1 MISCRRGK
9 ISRIVYFKPMRYIHA
24 ANLLYYTYIFM
35 ALFFSIL
42 RSNLITKP
50 RKTPMRMV
58 WITSHKKTSD
68 RSLRKIPLTQCL
80 KKEKSVTN
88 LQHQRNQKR
97 GSFFLRIFSFVENK
111 DFATNPIFFHPNFLN
126 HKNDYNLVFFLSFR
140 KKESISRSS
149 SSASS
154 ASEKPKQYKDSDSDN
169 SSSEDEVKIK
179 PKKKKKSKKSHKE
192 KESKR
197 KVYVKEDNDRDDRD
211 RDRGDR
217 DREDQGAKPK
227 SRDDSF
233 FGVTYIPPAGFCEEC
248 DVR

>member
-1 MISCRRGK
+1 MIFGSGCVKFGNTCLNCLPSRLKINILKYFDMISCRHGK

-50 RKTPMRMV
+50 RKTPMRMA

-97 GSFFLRIFSFVENK
+97 GSFFS
-111 DFATNPIFFHPNFLN
+111 
-126 HKNDYNLVFFLSFR
+126 
-140 KKESISRSS
+140 
-149 SSASS
+149 
-154 ASEKPKQYKDSDSDN
+154 
-169 SSSEDEVKIK
+169 
-179 PKKKKKSKKSHKE
+179 
-192 KESKR
+192 
-197 KVYVKEDNDRDDRD
+197 
-211 RDRGDR
+211 
-217 DREDQGAKPK
+217 
-227 SRDDSF
+227 
-233 FGVTYIPPAGFCEEC
+233 TYIFIHGK
-248 DVR
+248 

>member
-1 MISCRRGK
+1 MDYEPQEDERSQSPQNPIDSMPEEGEVSDEPSTSKKSKKRYVVFFY
-9 ISRIVYFKPMRYIHA
+9 VYFHSWKIK
-24 ANLLYYTYIFM
+24 
-35 ALFFSIL
+35 IL
-42 RSNLITKP
+42 QQI
-50 RKTPMRMV
+50 
-58 WITSHKKTSD
+58 
-68 RSLRKIPLTQCL
+68 Q
-80 KKEKSVTN
+80 
-88 LQHQRNQKR
+88 
-97 GSFFLRIFSFVENK
+97 F
-111 DFATNPIFFHPNFLN
+111 FFHPNFLN

>member
-1 MISCRRGK
+1 MPFFKNEHVKETVIKNQSNLLWLLRFCLAIFRKSRPKSVIFGTGCVKFGNTCLNCLPFRLKINILKYFDMISCRRGK

-97 GSFFLRIFSFVENK
+97 GSFFS
-111 DFATNPIFFHPNFLN
+111 
-126 HKNDYNLVFFLSFR
+126 
-140 KKESISRSS
+140 
-149 SSASS
+149 
-154 ASEKPKQYKDSDSDN
+154 
-169 SSSEDEVKIK
+169 
-179 PKKKKKSKKSHKE
+179 
-192 KESKR
+192 
-197 KVYVKEDNDRDDRD
+197 
-211 RDRGDR
+211 
-217 DREDQGAKPK
+217 
-227 SRDDSF
+227 
-233 FGVTYIPPAGFCEEC
+233 TYIFIRGK
-248 DVR
+248 

>member
-50 RKTPMRMV
+50 RKTPMKMV

-126 HKNDYNLVFFLSFR
+126 HKNDYNFLSFR